1 MPPPGPIVTVLLA
14 NLALACYGP
23 MVVHYGTGAINNA
36 ANMFFSYA
44 LMSAIVLLARSLK
57 NPAEAQRIWGTVIHP
72 DMLWSA
78 LINFFRLLLLF
89 VSLNAGMP
97 GISYACYMMFPI
109 VVLIQ
114 QAAHMKGIPSAII
127 SKGTTAGAIVAF
139 FGVLTLVM
147 GPMLLKYEKTKQF
160 DVKAA
165 FHAPL
170 PALGAAVLMA
180 FMLYFLKKV
189 DAARGTIKTNKG
201 FVVSPVEQVLG
212 IFLFPMALMGIFAV
226 LYNKTKVGNDLFNKL
241 QLGGIGADTK
251 GDEFMNRNVRMMLFN
266 VIFGFTAYFLLFYG
280 LKYLSTLQVSV
291 LSNSLPIFGFLV
303 GFALIHGFYRGEHI
317 PWPKISIKIAGIA
330 IIVVGTILVAY
341 YHRKKIVVKEVV
353 SSAVSSAASDLQSN
367 GTATTME
374 SEFGSVRDVM
384 SM

>member
-1 MPPPGPIVTVLLA
+1 
-14 NLALACYGP
+14 
-23 MVVHYGTGAINNA
+23 
-36 ANMFFSYA
+36 
-44 LMSAIVLLARSLK
+44 
-57 NPAEAQRIWGTVIHP
+57 
-72 DMLWSA
+72 
-78 LINFFRLLLLF
+78 
-89 VSLNAGMP
+89 
-97 GISYACYMMFPI
+97 
-109 VVLIQ
+109 
-114 QAAHMKGIPSAII
+114 
-127 SKGTTAGAIVAF
+127 
-139 FGVLTLVM
+139 
-147 GPMLLKYEKTKQF
+147 
-160 DVKAA
+160 
-165 FHAPL
+165 
-170 PALGAAVLMA
+170 
-180 FMLYFLKKV
+180 
-189 DAARGTIKTNKG
+189 
-201 FVVSPVEQVLG
+201 
-212 IFLFPMALMGIFAV
+212 
-226 LYNKTKVGNDLFNKL
+226 
-241 QLGGIGADTK
+241 
-251 GDEFMNRNVRMMLFN
+251 MNRNVRMMLFN